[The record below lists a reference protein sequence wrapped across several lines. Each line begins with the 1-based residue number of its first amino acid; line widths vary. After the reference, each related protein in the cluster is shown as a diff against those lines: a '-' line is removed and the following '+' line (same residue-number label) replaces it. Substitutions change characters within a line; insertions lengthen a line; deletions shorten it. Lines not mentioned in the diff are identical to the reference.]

1 MKLLR
6 YAGPLLALLLTAC
19 GSKINQSNFD
29 KIQDGMSETDVK
41 ALLGTPSSSDSV
53 GIGGL
58 SGTSDVWQDEHG
70 SISIQFVNG
79 KVKLK
84 SFSKK

>member
-1 MKLLR
+1 MKIIR
-6 YAGPLLALLLTAC
+6 YAGPLLALLLAAC

-29 KIQDGMSETDVK
+29 KIKDGMSEVDVK
-41 ALLGTPSSSDSV
+41 AILGSPTSSDSI

-58 SGTSDVWQDEHG
+58 SGTSDVWQDKHG
-70 SISIQFVNG
+70 TISIQFVNG

-84 SFSKK
+84 SFNTK